1 MSQAQYYKLLIPT
14 TEEAKVGGFFFFLSS
29 QVQDQC
35 IMQEPSSVARKQVEK
50 MEEMEEGGKEEGR
63 NFHEALNIVKK
74 KGGVLSNVLGENR
87 N

>member
-1 MSQAQYYKLLIPT
+1 
-14 TEEAKVGGFFFFLSS
+14 
-29 QVQDQC
+29 
-35 IMQEPSSVARKQVEK
+35 